1 MQVQKHKHVH
11 AEMISPHCATLLPAL
26 KNVPSSFDKH
36 PCGLLTQFQ
45 IFFDCKMAISVGLI
59 LIWVHYYKH
68 WMYFWIC
75 IVCIRFLLSKIT
87 LQKDC
92 LNPMEQARNLHSTV
106 SSLMNCGDLEKNHE
120 DIVRYKTGK
129 KCLTVIIKRLSNNQA
144 FPSILIYSK
153 PLFFPPWRFERV

>member
-1 MQVQKHKHVH
+1 MNCTLDSYHNCLISVKKPCRCKSISMLMQKWFHHIVPPYSLH
-11 AEMISPHCATLLPAL
+11 L
-26 KNVPSSFDKH
+26 KMYQAVSIKH

-45 IFFDCKMAISVGLI
+45 IFFDFKMAISVGLI

-106 SSLMNCGDLEKNHE
+106 SSLMNCGNFSINVYKCDPKSNR
-120 DIVRYKTGK
+120 VRYCET
-129 KCLTVIIKRLSNNQA
+129 I
-144 FPSILIYSK
+144 
-153 PLFFPPWRFERV
+153 

>member
-1 MQVQKHKHVH
+1 MQVQKHKHAH

-45 IFFDCKMAISVGLI
+45 VFFDCKMAISVGLI

-106 SSLMNCGDLEKNHE
+106 SSLMNCGNFSINVYKCDPKSNR
-120 DIVRYKTGK
+120 VRYCET
-129 KCLTVIIKRLSNNQA
+129 I
-144 FPSILIYSK
+144 
-153 PLFFPPWRFERV
+153 

>member
-1 MQVQKHKHVH
+1 MYVAVS
-11 AEMISPHCATLLPAL
+11 I
-26 KNVPSSFDKH
+26 KH

-75 IVCIRFLLSKIT
+75 IVHIRFLLSKIT

-106 SSLMNCGDLEKNHE
+106 YSLMNCGNFSINVYNCDPKSNR
-120 DIVRYKTGK
+120 VRYCET
-129 KCLTVIIKRLSNNQA
+129 I
-144 FPSILIYSK
+144 
-153 PLFFPPWRFERV
+153 